1 MVEEEFTKVARGRS
15 NFIGIG
21 KKCRE
26 SLTTRIFFG
35 IINLS
40 FLSLIS
46 FLSFPN
52 EAWQGNEAG
61 VND

>member
-1 MVEEEFTKVARGRS
+1 MHVLLVKVARGCS
-15 NFIGIG
+15 VSIGIG
-21 KKCRE
+21 KKCLE
-26 SLTTRIFFG
+26 SLTTSFFLG

-52 EAWQGNEAG
+52 EGWQGNEAV